1 MGVASRLR
9 IDLFAFALGALALL
23 SLAFFETRNGAALVM
38 CGLCLAGL
46 LAARL
51 VGFTN
56 RALVP
61 LAVGLLAILWMIW
74 FDDTFSG
81 PRMSMI
87 AHGVGGAL
95 IGWALAEYLRVRIG
109 WPQWGVVA
117 LVAVFGLTVLWELGE
132 FIGDHA
138 LGTALQP
145 NKRDSAFDIFFG
157 TLGGA
162 ATVTL
167 AWLLAPR
174 ATRQ

>member
-1 MGVASRLR
+1 VADRLR

-38 CGLCLAGL
+38 CALCFVGL

-51 VGFTN
+51 AGFSN

-61 LAVGLLAILWMIW
+61 VAVGLLAILWMIW
-74 FDDTFSG
+74 IDDTFSG
-81 PRMSMI
+81 PQMSMI
-87 AHGVGGAL
+87 AHGLGGAL
-95 IGWALAEYLRVRIG
+95 IGWALSEYLRVRVG

-117 LVAVFGLTVLWELGE
+117 LACVFGLTVLWELGE
-132 FIGDHA
+132 FAGDRV

-145 NKRDSAFDIFFG
+145 NRADSAFDIFFG
-157 TLGGA
+157 MLGGA
-162 ATVTL
+162 TTVFL

-174 ATRQ
+174 AARR